1 MLDRLWQLS
10 YDSPTIDVLRNS
22 KYAIP
27 LIQSVHLFGI
37 TLILAAAVILNFRLL
52 GWGLTALPFR
62 TLAQE
67 SWRWSR
73 VGLLLAVASG
83 FVVFL
88 PDPARY
94 AANSAFLTKM
104 CLLAA
109 ACILHFTLIRR
120 AVRSQNE
127 QGRKVLAVLSLTLWF
142 AVGWAGRAIA
152 FLG

>member
-1 MLDRLWQLS
+1 MLNRLWQLS

-73 VGLLLAVASG
+73 VGLSLAVASG
-83 FVVFL
+83 YRLKPCRLSEASTDGSGSKGFSLEESLKASTAAGL
-88 PDPARY
+88 PCRYGCSDSISGRNRTLDEVTAPA
-94 AANSAFLTKM
+94 
-104 CLLAA
+104 
-109 ACILHFTLIRR
+109 
-120 AVRSQNE
+120 
-127 QGRKVLAVLSLTLWF
+127 
-142 AVGWAGRAIA
+142 
-152 FLG
+152 